1 MEKNMK
7 SGLNFFYFAGIRSLP
22 RQKTAQYF
30 LTQAIQIQNPIL
42 TPQIDFGLTKPKE
55 RAILWLMAYVRIQER
70 QVVKVARPRKC
81 RRVCT
86 MPAHNRFG
94 PLAES
99 SSKPPV
105 VLSVDEY
112 ETIRL
117 VDLEEYRRIEAARE
131 TVLEKARKIEALS
144 RETAEGETEI
154 RKLENEREA
163 LEPWKSLPVPMNFT
177 GTKRTK
183 ALIGAFPEMMTSE
196 QLGEKVERCLL
207 PEQDRDGELPGYFAE
222 VVSADSSQTVSY
234 THLTLPTT
242 SRV

>member
-7 SGLNFFYFAGIRSLP
+7 SSLNFFYFAGIRSLP

-42 TPQIDFGLTKPKE
+42 TPQIDFVLTKPKE
-55 RAILWLMAYVRIQER
+55 KAILWLMAYVRIQER

-86 MPAHNRFG
+86 MPAHDRFG

-117 VDLEEYRRIEAARE
+117 VDLEGYTQQQCAGQMGIART
-131 TVLEKARKIEALS
+131 TVQGIYDLARKKIARALVEGRQLLIQGGDYRLCQGRQSFPCCCHCS
-144 RETAEGETEI
+144 RHTRLESTEPNSDEKETQQHE
-154 RKLENEREA
+154 
-163 LEPWKSLPVPMNFT
+163 
-177 GTKRTK
+177 
-183 ALIGAFPEMMTSE
+183 
-196 QLGEKVERCLL
+196 
-207 PEQDRDGELPGYFAE
+207 
-222 VVSADSSQTVSY
+222 
-234 THLTLPTT
+234 
-242 SRV
+242 

>member
-30 LTQAIQIQNPIL
+30 LTRAIQIQNPIL

-86 MPAHNRFG
+86 MPAHDRFG

-112 ETIRL
+112 EAIRL
-117 VDLEEYRRIEAARE
+117 VDLE
-131 TVLEKARKIEALS
+131 
-144 RETAEGETEI
+144 
-154 RKLENEREA
+154 
-163 LEPWKSLPVPMNFT
+163 
-177 GTKRTK
+177 
-183 ALIGAFPEMMTSE
+183 
-196 QLGEKVERCLL
+196 
-207 PEQDRDGELPGYFAE
+207 GY
-222 VVSADSSQTVSY
+222 T
-234 THLTLPTT
+234 
-242 SRV
+242 